1 MEEVTFLKPKDVA
14 KRLQMNILTI
24 YEYIRNGQ
32 LRASKFGRT
41 YRISAQDLELFVA
54 NHTINQVNN

>member
-1 MEEVTFLKPKDVA
+1 MEEILFLKPKDVA

-41 YRISAQDLELFVA
+41 YRISSQDLEQFVV
-54 NHTINQVNN
+54 NHIIKN

>member
-1 MEEVTFLKPKDVA
+1 MEAQQLHFLKPKDVA
-14 KRLQMNILTI
+14 DRLQMNILTI

-41 YRISAQDLELFVA
+41 YRISEADLQMFIERHLVK
-54 NHTINQVNN
+54 N